1 MKRFFGFAIILAMFS
16 VPAFAAK
23 NSDTVSLPNS
33 VKVGSTQLPAGDY
46 KLTWTGT
53 GSNVEMTL
61 AQKGKA
67 TVTVPAKV
75 VEAKNGHV
83 GLTTNTV
90 NGVEVLET
98 IQLNKL
104 DLVIVNA
111 SASGE

>member
-1 MKRFFGFAIILAMFS
+1 MKRFFGFAIILALFC

-23 NSDTVSLPNS
+23 NSDTMNLATT
-33 VKVGSTQLPAGDY
+33 VKVGSTLLPAGNY

-53 GSNVEMTL
+53 GSNVQLTL

-75 VEAKNGHV
+75 VEAKNDHV
-83 GLTTNTV
+83 GLTTDTV
-90 NGVEVLET
+90 NGVEVLEG

-104 DLVIVNA
+104 NIEIVNA
-111 SASGE
+111 PAPGE